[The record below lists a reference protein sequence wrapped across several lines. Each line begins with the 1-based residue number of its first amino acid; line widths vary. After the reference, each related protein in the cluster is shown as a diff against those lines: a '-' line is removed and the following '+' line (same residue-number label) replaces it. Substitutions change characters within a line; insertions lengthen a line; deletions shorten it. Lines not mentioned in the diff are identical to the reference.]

1 MTFSCLGALAS
12 EMGANQAGT
21 QIKYWH
27 NLAAVASN
35 AND

>member
-12 EMGANQAGT
+12 VMGANQAT

-27 NLAAVASN
+27 NLAATGIKCK
-35 AND
+35 